1 MTDLKELKGKGRN
14 ENQKMKEQ
22 DNKHFTAIV
31 NVAVSEQ
38 IFGWVCGFGKR
49 MKIVSPSPVV
59 EDFKKHLDKMR
70 DMYL

>member
-38 IFGWVCGFGKR
+38 FFGWVCGFGKR